1 MARTQTAHRG
11 DNERRGGRAP
21 VRAGNCHRGGTQGTN
36 RADASGRACHAGGS
50 PNRHGAVQVLWRGL
64 RRWRRRRRPPG
75 LVSDRQRGARPA
87 DPRMKTNP
95 NGPMTGKPLP
105 AVTKKIRKLLLARE
119 EVAQTIER
127 LIAILDEI
135 DGEAELEPTGDED
148 EPTLGW
154 PTGVTRVTGS
164 TMDGEAEPSLGWTG
178 IINQASRNRLGDGE
192 DYEQDDADHEDSDPG
207 EESDEGELEP
217 DAEPNGDEMDGN
229 LAGTTTTEEEAAY
242 SPSLQYITRLRKRR
256 GQSVPAR
263 HGPLAP

>member
-1 MARTQTAHRG
+1 MPGDDPMAQA
-11 DNERRGGRAP
+11 E
-21 VRAGNCHRGGTQGTN
+21 
-36 RADASGRACHAGGS
+36 
-50 PNRHGAVQVLWRGL
+50 
-64 RRWRRRRRPPG
+64 
-75 LVSDRQRGARPA
+75 PA
-87 DPRMKTNP
+87 NTTNP
-95 NGPMTGKPLP
+95 SG
-105 AVTKKIRKLLLARE
+105 VTLTRKGERYVFEHLKVPESPEEYFRALATLRKAARDE
-119 EVAQTIER
+119 IER
-127 LIAILDEI
+127 LIDFLDRAAG
-135 DGEAELEPTGDED
+135 DPDLEPTGDED

-154 PTGVTRVTGS
+154 PAGGPRVAGS

-178 IINQASRNRLGDGE
+178 IINQASRNRLGEGE
-192 DYEQDDADHEDSDPG
+192 DYEKDDADDEDSDPG